1 MPEVIVIGGGLA
13 GCEAAFLLAKM
24 GIDVVLY
31 EMKPNRKSPAHHM
44 DTLAELVCSNS
55 LKAEKTDSA
64 SGILKREM
72 RRLGSAV
79 LQCADK
85 TRIPAGG
92 ALAVDRI
99 GFSQEMTN
107 LINGQPNIRVVREEI
122 QKIPQGDVVI
132 ATGPLTDGLLAEDIQ
147 RLTGQ
152 PLAFYDA
159 AAPIVSHESIDMEQ
173 AFFAGRYDQS
183 ADYLNC
189 PMDREQYDAF
199 YDALI
204 HADVALTHDFDVR
217 HFEGCMPIESMA
229 KRGYQTPLFGTMS
242 PKGIKDPKTGR
253 RPYALLQLRRENG
266 EGTLWNMVGFQT
278 NLKFKEQKR
287 VFSMIPAL
295 HHAEFVRYGVMHR
308 NTYLPSG
315 VLDDKLSMKSC
326 PRIRFA
332 GQITGVEG
340 YMESA
345 ATGMLAGLYCGCSI
359 MHKKSPNFGQR
370 TAMGALLHYV
380 SDYQGNDFQPMNSNF
395 SIMAQLDQPIRD
407 KAKRHQAISEL
418 AEKEF
423 TAALAACDMEE
434 TNEWK

>member
-1 MPEVIVIGGGLA
+1 MPEVIVVGGGLA
-13 GCEAAFLLAKM
+13 GCEAAFMMAKM
-24 GIDVVLY
+24 GMDVVLY
-31 EMKPNRKSPAHHM
+31 EMKPIRKSPAHHM

-85 TRIPAGG
+85 TRVPAGG

-99 GFSQEMTN
+99 AFSNEMTR
-107 LINGQPNIRVVREEI
+107 LISAQPNIRIVREEL
-122 QKIPQGDVVI
+122 QNIPQGDVII
-132 ATGPLTDGLLAEDIQ
+132 ATGPLTDGLLAQDIQ
-147 RLTGQ
+147 RLTGRQ
-152 PLAFYDA
+152 LAFYDA
-159 AAPIVSHESIDMEQ
+159 AAPIVTHQSIDMDH
-173 AFFAGRYDQS
+173 AFFAGRYDQPD
-183 ADYLNC
+183 DYLNC
-189 PMDREQYDAF
+189 PMDRQQYDAF
-199 YDALI
+199 YNALI
-204 HADVALTHDFDVR
+204 HAECAPTHDFDVR

-229 KRGYQTPLFGTMS
+229 KRGYQTPLYGTMS
-242 PKGIKDPKTGR
+242 PKGIDDPKTGR
-253 RPYALLQLRRENG
+253 WPYALLQLRRENS
-266 EGTLWNMVGFQT
+266 EGTLWNLVGFQT
-278 NLKFKEQKR
+278 NLKFSEQKR

-295 HHAEFVRYGVMHR
+295 RHAEFVRYGVMHR

-315 VLDDKLSMKSC
+315 VLGDKLSMKTN

-359 MHKKSPNFGQR
+359 MHKSAPTFGQR

-380 SDYQGNDFQPMNSNF
+380 SDYQGGDFQPMNINF
-395 SIMAQLDQPIRD
+395 SIMAQLDRPVRD
-407 KAKRHQAISEL
+407 KARRHQALSEL
-418 AEKEF
+418 AEIEF